1 MVAPATIMMAT
12 RMAPITEP
20 TMAPTGAPDFWG
32 ESLFPWGKALDDEE
46 GEGGEVSGGTVEPPG
61 KKTQEELRKLE
72 YSLDLLLMYTH
83 RHAYSKL

>member
-1 MVAPATIMMAT
+1 MMAT

-61 KKTQEELRKLE
+61 KKTQEEFWKLG
-72 YSLDLLLMYTH
+72 YSFDLLLMYIKELVYT
-83 RHAYSKL
+83 